1 MNTKFKFLT
10 LVLVTGAAGL
20 VGFGLINTEFAAR
33 LPLDT
38 ILAATVSLGLIHLA
52 FADYSRRVKSLRL
65 PADILYPSQRRVVR
79 VSACV
84 ERVAA

>member
-1 MNTKFKFLT
+1 MNNKFKFLT
-10 LVLVTGAAGL
+10 RSLVAGTAGL
-20 VGFGLINTEFAAR
+20 VAFGLSDTEFAAR

-38 ILAATVSLGLIHLA
+38 ILAATASLGLIHLA
-52 FADYSRRVKSLRL
+52 FADYSRRVKPLRL
-65 PADILYPSQRRVVR
+65 PTTILHSRKRRVVR

>member
-1 MNTKFKFLT
+1 MNTRFTLLT
-10 LVLVTGAAGL
+10 QSLVAGTAGL
-20 VGFGLINTEFAAR
+20 AGFGLSNTEFVAR
-33 LPLDT
+33 LPLDI

-52 FADYSRRVKSLRL
+52 FADYSRRVKPLRL
-65 PADILYPSQRRVVR
+65 PAPILHPRQRRVVR

>member
-1 MNTKFKFLT
+1 MNDNFKFPT
-10 LVLVTGAAGL
+10 LALVAGTAGL
-20 VGFGLINTEFAAR
+20 VGFGLLNTAFAAR

-38 ILAATVSLGLIHLA
+38 ILAATASLGLIHLA
-52 FADYSRRVKSLRL
+52 LADYSRRVKPLRL
-65 PADILYPSQRRVVR
+65 PATILHPRKRRVVR